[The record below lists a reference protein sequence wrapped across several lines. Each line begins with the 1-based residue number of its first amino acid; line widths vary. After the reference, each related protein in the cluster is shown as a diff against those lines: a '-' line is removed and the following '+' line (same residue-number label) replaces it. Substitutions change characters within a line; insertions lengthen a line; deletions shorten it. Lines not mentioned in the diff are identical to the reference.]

1 MEDNTIIRDRRN
13 KKDIS
18 IKRVID
24 SITDEE
30 LSQVNLRRIRPT
42 FEYHVLL
49 GLVSIALILSFIHLI
64 KALSSVDT
72 TSIFAYFILIMVS
85 YMIIRFVHTKSLST
99 IFVNT
104 YKYRATYMDK
114 DIDLE
119 VNMFIPE
126 EEVKRLIVLM
136 GRDGKLED

>member
-30 LSQVNLRRIRPT
+30 LSQVNLRRIRPA
-42 FEYHVLL
+42 FEYY
-49 GLVSIALILSFIHLI
+49 IALILLPLVLIFSFIHSI
-64 KALSSVDT
+64 NVLSSVDGST
-72 TSIFAYFILIMVS
+72 ISAYFILIMVS
-85 YMIIRFVHTKSLST
+85 YIIVKLVHAKSLSNV
-99 IFVNT
+99 FVN
-104 YKYRATYMDK
+104 KYRATYMDK

-119 VNMFIPE
+119 ANMFIPE
-126 EEVKRLIVLM
+126 EEIKRLIILM
-136 GRDGKLED
+136 GRDDKLKV